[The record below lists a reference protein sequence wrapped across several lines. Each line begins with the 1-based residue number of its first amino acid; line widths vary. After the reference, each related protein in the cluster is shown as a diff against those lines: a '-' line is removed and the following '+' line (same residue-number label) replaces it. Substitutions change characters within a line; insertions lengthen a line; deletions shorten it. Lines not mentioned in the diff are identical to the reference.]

1 MTHDQVKFNADIM
14 IQVIRETLKNS
25 GNARLA
31 YAGCE
36 PEVQALI
43 KCQLSHREKRALGIV
58 AENEPDPLE
67 MALRTRTRER
77 QEALF
82 GQPFDAHAR
91 LQTRMAE
98 LYYDILKVA

>member
-1 MTHDQVKFNADIM
+1 MTYEQAEFNADKM
-14 IQVIRETLKNS
+14 VQVIRETLQNS

-43 KCQLSHREKRALGIV
+43 RCQLSHREKRALGIV
-58 AENEPDPLE
+58 AKNEPDPLE

-91 LQTRMAE
+91 LKTRMAE
-98 LYYDILKVA
+98 LYYDSLKVA